1 MADKTITQLT
11 EITSANAAN
20 DFLPVVDTSAVKTKK
35 IKLTNLPMSNAEI
48 DQSYSFT
55 TDFSS
60 GNERTQNLGIIAEN
74 KFLNDTNLQSIYIGS
89 NVRSIRKNAFLNCSN
104 LVNVTM
110 SDSVESIGDLAFN
123 ICTSL
128 TSIDISD
135 RATSIGNQAF
145 NSCTSLTRATTG
157 GSLTTI
163 GTNAFISCTSLT
175 SVTIGESVTSIGAGA
190 FESCTSLS
198 SVTIPGSVTLIG
210 SRAFYDCTALST
222 IISLATD
229 APSVVTN
236 SFSNVSASTITV
248 PAGATASYVAA
259 GTNGKYGGLT
269 IAELA
274 GA

>member
-104 LVNVTM
+104 LVSVTM

-175 SVTIGESVTSIGAGA
+175 
-190 FESCTSLS
+190 